1 MNEFISR
8 DVDELFYLK
17 VKFNVRVNKRVLPG
31 VSVYIM
37 FYEVGIFPTML

>member
-1 MNEFISR
+1 MNECISR
-8 DVDELFYLK
+8 DDDELFYLK